1 MILKGESPAQTGGSL
16 TLRSH
21 SSRQWRCTR
30 SRHFQSSGALVSVPQ
45 VVFAPTL
52 EICATLCLIQQHNT
66 NHLLRSQL
74 QLPSFDLPQR
84 SYTHMSP
91 STPVLPSPC
100 LLCFHLAR
108 RASRPGARW
117 KNSGRPPPPEGKSG
131 GKGGGRSEV
140 PTAPAR
146 GGRGGRPNREDGVGC
161 QLLQEICIVEI

>member
-84 SYTHMSP
+84 SYTHTHVSIYSCPTLPMSSLFP
-91 STPVLPSPC
+91 PRSS
-100 LLCFHLAR
+100 CFTA
-108 RASRPGARW
+108 
-117 KNSGRPPPPEGKSG
+117 
-131 GKGGGRSEV
+131 RSEV
-140 PTAPAR
+140 EELWAAAASGGQVRRQRRWKERGAHRAR
-146 GGRGGRPNREDGVGC
+146 PRWSGWSAKSRRWGGVSAVARD
-161 QLLQEICIVEI
+161 LHS